1 MHRTPYSIAKIINNS
16 HYLRIRDKIL
26 QPQITIFFR
35 NFAHCMIYP
44 NNFEAK
50 VGFDTIRKVI
60 ESYCMSPL
68 GVAHT
73 KNMEFCAH
81 YDTVLRMLSET
92 NEFLSIITTQ
102 EEFPLNNF
110 HDATPALHSIRAL
123 GSYMSA
129 DELFKLRKSLGTI
142 GAISAFFDRKNEEGA
157 TPYPHLTTLCSNMQS
172 FNEVMKEIDAILD
185 KFGNIKDNASPLL
198 LSIKQAIQSTTASIN
213 GILRRIITEGKMSG
227 ILDADVSP
235 SVRDGRLVIPVAP
248 MNKRKIHGIVHDES
262 ATGKTVYIEPGEIVE
277 ANNTI
282 RELEADMRREIIRI
296 LTEMADIIRPH
307 IDDMLV
313 SYDLL
318 GQIDFI
324 RAKALFA
331 QELDCNMPVLEQK
344 PQIEWYHAIHPAL
357 FLSLR
362 EHNKQVVPLDIT
374 LDGNDRIL
382 LISGPNAGGKSVCL
396 KTVGAVQYMTQCGM
410 LPPMHANSHIGVFKS
425 IFIDIGDEQSLEND
439 LSTYSSHIT
448 NMKYFLQKADNATIV
463 LIDEFGGGTE
473 PQIGGAIAQ
482 AILHQLNDKKTFG
495 VITTHYQNLKTFA
508 DDSEGIVNGAM
519 LYDRG
524 KMQPLFKLSM
534 GYPGSSFAIEIARK
548 IGLPQSVVEEAIEI
562 VGSDYVNMDKYLLDI
577 ARDRRYWENKRQEIH
592 AKQKKIDAIIER
604 YNEQA
609 ESLNKERREIIHA
622 ARQEAKELLKKSNST
637 IERTIH
643 DIKRA
648 QAEKEQTKEIRRQ
661 LDEFKQRIALEHTD
675 NEGDIKTILPHG
687 KKAKKKVPTEK
698 PKVEEVT
705 FNAND
710 NVTMESNSTVGQIIS
725 IEGKHAIVA
734 FGMLKTKV
742 ELKKLKKSQTQPKQK
757 SEKSFISRS
766 TSDEMRMR
774 QLNFKQE
781 IDVRGMRA
789 DEAIQ
794 AVTYFIDDATQFS
807 VRQVRIL
814 HGTGTGILKVRIR
827 EYLNAIPNVK
837 NYRDEHVQFGG
848 AGITIVELE

>member
-102 EEFPLNNF
+102 EEFPLNHF

-661 LDEFKQRIALEHTD
+661 LDEFKQRIAQEHTD

-710 NVTMESNSTVGQIIS
+710 NVTMEGNSTVGQIIS

-742 ELKKLKKSQTQPKQK
+742 ELKKLKKSQAQPKQK

-827 EYLNAIPNVK
+827 EDLNAIPNVK

>member
-1 MHRTPYSIAKIINNS
+1 
-16 HYLRIRDKIL
+16 
-26 QPQITIFFR
+26 
-35 NFAHCMIYP
+35 MIYP

-102 EEFPLNNF
+102 EEFPLNHF

-396 KTVGAVQYMTQCGM
+396 KTVGAVQYMIQCGM

-425 IFIDIGDEQSLEND
+425 IFIDLGDEQSREND

-482 AILHQLNDKKTFG
+482 AILHKLNDKKTFG

-592 AKQKKIDAIIER
+592 PKQKKIDAIIER

-661 LDEFKQRIALEHTD
+661 LDEFKQRIAQEHTD

-710 NVTMESNSTVGQIIS
+710 NVTMEGNSTVGQIIS

>member
-102 EEFPLNNF
+102 EEFPLNHF

-396 KTVGAVQYMTQCGM
+396 KTVGAVQYMIQCGM

-710 NVTMESNSTVGQIIS
+710 NVTMEGNSTVGQIIS

-734 FGMLKTKV
+734 FCMLKTKV

>member
-102 EEFPLNNF
+102 EEFPLNHF

-213 GILRRIITEGKMSG
+213 GILRRIIPEGKLSG
-227 ILDADVSP
+227 ILAADVSP

-482 AILHQLNDKKTFG
+482 AILHQLIDKKTIG
-495 VITTHYQNLKTFA
+495 GITTHYQNLKTFA

-661 LDEFKQRIALEHTD
+661 LDEFKQRIAQEHTD

-710 NVTMESNSTVGQIIS
+710 NVTMEGNSTVGQIIS

>member
-1 MHRTPYSIAKIINNS
+1 
-16 HYLRIRDKIL
+16 
-26 QPQITIFFR
+26 
-35 NFAHCMIYP
+35 MIYP
-44 NNFEAK
+44 KNFESK
-50 VGFDTIRKVI
+50 VGFDTIRKVL
-60 ESYCMSPL
+60 EGHCMSTL
-68 GVAHT
+68 GIFHC
-73 KNMEFCAH
+73 KNMCYSNH
-81 YDTVLRMLSET
+81 YDTVLRQLEET

-102 EEFPLNNF
+102 AEFPLNDF
-110 HDATPALHSIRAL
+110 HDVTPALNSIRAL
-123 GSYMSA
+123 GSYMPTE
-129 DELFKLRKSLGTI
+129 ELFRLRKSLGTI
-142 GAISAFFDRKNEEGA
+142 GAISTFFSRRDEEGN
-157 TPYPHLTTLCSNMQS
+157 TPYPRLSELCSGIIS
-172 FNEVMKEIDAILD
+172 FNHITKEIDIILD
-185 KFGNIKDNASPLL
+185 KFGNIKDNASPELY
-198 LSIKQAIQSTTASIN
+198 SIKKAIQATTASIN
-213 GILRRIITEGKMSG
+213 GILRRIITEGKLSG
-227 ILDADVSP
+227 ILDNDVSP

-248 MNKRKIHGIVHDES
+248 MNKRKIQGIVHDES

-282 RELEADMRREIIRI
+282 RELEAEMKREIIRI
-296 LTEMADIIRPH
+296 LTEIANLIRPH
-307 IDDMLV
+307 IDEMLV
-313 SYDLL
+313 SYDIL

-324 RAKALFA
+324 RSKALFA
-331 QELDCNMPVLEQK
+331 QDLDCNMPHLEHL
-344 PQIEWYHAIHPAL
+344 PQIEWYHAIHPTL

-362 EHNKQVVPLDIT
+362 EHGKEVVPLDIK

-396 KTVGAVQYMTQCGM
+396 KTVGVIQYMTQCGI
-410 LPPMHANSHIGVFKS
+410 LPPLYANSHIGIFDN

-448 NMKYFLQKADNATIV
+448 NMKHFLLKANHSTIV

-482 AILHQLNDKKTFG
+482 AILHQLNEKKTFG

-508 DDSEGIVNGAM
+508 EDSDGIVNGAM

-548 IGLPQSVVEEAIEI
+548 IGLPQDVVNEAIDI
-562 VGSDYVNMDKYLLDI
+562 VGNDYVNMDKYLLDI

-592 AKQKKIDAIIER
+592 AKQKKIDSIIEK
-604 YNEQA
+604 YNAQA
-609 ESLNKERREIIHA
+609 ENLNKERREIIHA

-661 LDEFKQRIALEHTD
+661 LDEFKSRLLQETKSVE
-675 NEGDIKTILPHG
+675 NEIKTIPQKG
-687 KKAKKKVPTEK
+687 KKQKNNITSAPTSTK
-698 PKVEEVT
+698 DTT
-705 FNAND
+705 FAIND
-710 NVTMESNSTVGQIIS
+710 FVTMEGNSTIGQILS
-725 IEGKHAIVA
+725 IDNKYATVA
-734 FGMLKTKV
+734 FGLLKTKV
-742 ELKKLKKSQTQPKQK
+742 EIKKLLKSQAKSLPKQ
-757 SEKSFISRS
+757 EKSFVSR
-766 TSDEMRMR
+766 TTTDEMRNR

-807 VRQVRIL
+807 ARQVRIL

-837 NYRDEHVQFGG
+837 SYRDEHVQFGG
-848 AGITIVELE
+848 AGITVVELE

>member
-1 MHRTPYSIAKIINNS
+1 
-16 HYLRIRDKIL
+16 
-26 QPQITIFFR
+26 
-35 NFAHCMIYP
+35 MIYP
-44 NNFEAK
+44 KNFESK
-50 VGFDTIRKVI
+50 VGFDTIRKVL
-60 ESYCMSPL
+60 EGHCMSTL
-68 GVAHT
+68 GIFHC
-73 KNMEFCAH
+73 KNMCYSNH
-81 YDTVLRMLSET
+81 YDTVLRQLEET

-102 EEFPLNNF
+102 AEFPLNDF
-110 HDATPALHSIRAL
+110 HDVTPALNSIRAL
-123 GSYMSA
+123 GSYMPTE
-129 DELFKLRKSLGTI
+129 ELFRLRKSLGTI
-142 GAISAFFDRKNEEGA
+142 EAISTFFSRRDEEGN
-157 TPYPHLTTLCSNMQS
+157 TPYPRLSELCSGIIS
-172 FNEVMKEIDAILD
+172 FNHITKEIDIILD
-185 KFGNIKDNASPLL
+185 KFGNIKDNASPELY
-198 LSIKQAIQSTTASIN
+198 SIKKAIQATTASIN
-213 GILRRIITEGKMSG
+213 GILRRIITEGKLSG
-227 ILDADVSP
+227 ILDNDVSP

-248 MNKRKIHGIVHDES
+248 MNKRKIQGIVHDES

-282 RELEADMRREIIRI
+282 RELEAEMKREIIRI
-296 LTEMADIIRPH
+296 LTEIANLIRPH
-307 IDDMLV
+307 IDEMLV
-313 SYDLL
+313 SYDIL

-324 RAKALFA
+324 RSKALFA
-331 QELDCNMPVLEQK
+331 QDLDCNMPHLEHL
-344 PQIEWYHAIHPAL
+344 PQIEWYHAIHPTL

-362 EHNKQVVPLDIT
+362 EHGKEVVPLDIK

-396 KTVGAVQYMTQCGM
+396 KTVGVIQYMTQCGI
-410 LPPMHANSHIGVFKS
+410 LPPLYTNSHIGIFDN

-448 NMKYFLQKADNATIV
+448 NMKHFLLKANHSTIV

-482 AILHQLNDKKTFG
+482 AILHQLNEKKTFG

-508 DDSEGIVNGAM
+508 EDSDGIVNGAM

-548 IGLPQSVVEEAIEI
+548 IGLPQDVVNEAIDI
-562 VGSDYVNMDKYLLDI
+562 VGNDYVNMDKYLLDI

-592 AKQKKIDAIIER
+592 AKQKKIDSIIEK
-604 YNEQA
+604 YNAQA
-609 ESLNKERREIIHA
+609 ENLNKERREIIHA

-661 LDEFKQRIALEHTD
+661 LDDFKSRLLQETQSVE
-675 NEGDIKTILPHG
+675 NEIKTIPQKG
-687 KKAKKKVPTEK
+687 KKQKNNITSAPTSTK
-698 PKVEEVT
+698 DTT
-705 FNAND
+705 FAIND
-710 NVTMESNSTVGQIIS
+710 FVTMEGNSTIGQILS
-725 IEGKHAIVA
+725 IDNKYATVA
-734 FGMLKTKV
+734 FGLLKTKV
-742 ELKKLKKSQTQPKQK
+742 EIKKLLKSQAKSLPKQ
-757 SEKSFISRS
+757 EKSFVSR
-766 TSDEMRMR
+766 TTTDEMRNR

-807 VRQVRIL
+807 ARQVRIL

-837 NYRDEHVQFGG
+837 SYRDEHVQFGG
-848 AGITIVELE
+848 AGITVVELE

>member
-1 MHRTPYSIAKIINNS
+1 
-16 HYLRIRDKIL
+16 
-26 QPQITIFFR
+26 
-35 NFAHCMIYP
+35 MIYP

-102 EEFPLNNF
+102 EEFPLNHF

-396 KTVGAVQYMTQCGM
+396 KTVGAVQYMIQCGM

-661 LDEFKQRIALEHTD
+661 LDEFKQRIAQEHTD

-742 ELKKLKKSQTQPKQK
+742 ELKKLKKSQAQPKQK

>member
-1 MHRTPYSIAKIINNS
+1 
-16 HYLRIRDKIL
+16 
-26 QPQITIFFR
+26 
-35 NFAHCMIYP
+35 MIYP
-44 NNFEAK
+44 KNFESK
-50 VGFDTIRKVI
+50 VGFDTIRKVL
-60 ESYCMSPL
+60 EGHCMSTL
-68 GVAHT
+68 GIFHC
-73 KNMEFCAH
+73 KNMCYSNH
-81 YDTVLRMLSET
+81 YDTVLRQLEET

-102 EEFPLNNF
+102 AEFPLNDF
-110 HDATPALHSIRAL
+110 HDVTPALNSIRAL
-123 GSYMSA
+123 GSYMPTE
-129 DELFKLRKSLGTI
+129 ELFRLRKSLGTI
-142 GAISAFFDRKNEEGA
+142 GAISTFFSRRDEEGN
-157 TPYPHLTTLCSNMQS
+157 TPYPRLSELCSGIIS
-172 FNEVMKEIDAILD
+172 FNHITKEIDIILD
-185 KFGNIKDNASPLL
+185 KFGNIKDNASPELY
-198 LSIKQAIQSTTASIN
+198 SIKKAIQATTASIN
-213 GILRRIITEGKMSG
+213 GILRRIITEGKLSG
-227 ILDADVSP
+227 ILDNDVSP

-248 MNKRKIHGIVHDES
+248 MNKRKIQGIVHDES

-282 RELEADMRREIIRI
+282 RELEAEMKREIIRI
-296 LTEMADIIRPH
+296 LTEIANLIRPH
-307 IDDMLV
+307 IDEMLV
-313 SYDLL
+313 SYDIL

-324 RAKALFA
+324 RSKALFA
-331 QELDCNMPVLEQK
+331 QDLDCNMPHLEHL
-344 PQIEWYHAIHPAL
+344 PQIEWYHAIHPTL

-362 EHNKQVVPLDIT
+362 EHGKEVVPLDIK

-396 KTVGAVQYMTQCGM
+396 KTVGVIQYMTQCGI
-410 LPPMHANSHIGVFKS
+410 LPPLYANSHIGIFDN

-448 NMKYFLQKADNATIV
+448 NMKHFLLKANHSTIV

-482 AILHQLNDKKTFG
+482 ALLHQLNEKKTFG

-508 DDSEGIVNGAM
+508 EDSDGIVNGAM

-548 IGLPQSVVEEAIEI
+548 IGLPQDVVNEAIDI
-562 VGSDYVNMDKYLLDI
+562 VGNDYVNMDKYLLDI

-592 AKQKKIDAIIER
+592 AKQKKIDSIIEK
-604 YNEQA
+604 YNAQA
-609 ESLNKERREIIHA
+609 ENLNKERREIIHA

-661 LDEFKQRIALEHTD
+661 LDEFKSRLLQETKSVE
-675 NEGDIKTILPHG
+675 NEIKTIPQKG
-687 KKAKKKVPTEK
+687 KKQKNNITSAPTSTK
-698 PKVEEVT
+698 DTT
-705 FNAND
+705 FAIND
-710 NVTMESNSTVGQIIS
+710 FVTMEGNSTIGQILS
-725 IEGKHAIVA
+725 IDNKYAIVA
-734 FGMLKTKV
+734 FGLLKTKV
-742 ELKKLKKSQTQPKQK
+742 EIKKLLKSQAKSLPKQ
-757 SEKSFISRS
+757 EKSFVSR
-766 TSDEMRMR
+766 TTTDEMRNR

-807 VRQVRIL
+807 ARQVRIL

-837 NYRDEHVQFGG
+837 SYRDEHVQFGG
-848 AGITIVELE
+848 AGITVVELE

>member
-1 MHRTPYSIAKIINNS
+1 
-16 HYLRIRDKIL
+16 
-26 QPQITIFFR
+26 
-35 NFAHCMIYP
+35 MIYP
-44 NNFEAK
+44 KNFESK
-50 VGFDTIRKVI
+50 VGFDTIRKVL
-60 ESYCMSPL
+60 EGHCMSTL
-68 GVAHT
+68 GIFHC
-73 KNMEFCAH
+73 KNMCYSNH
-81 YDTVLRMLSET
+81 YDTVLRQLEET

-102 EEFPLNNF
+102 AEFPLNDF
-110 HDATPALHSIRAL
+110 HDVTPALNSIRAL
-123 GSYMSA
+123 GSYMPTE
-129 DELFKLRKSLGTI
+129 ELFRLRKSLGTI
-142 GAISAFFDRKNEEGA
+142 GAISTFFSRRDEEGN
-157 TPYPHLTTLCSNMQS
+157 TPYPRLSELCSGIIS
-172 FNEVMKEIDAILD
+172 FNHITKEIDIILD
-185 KFGNIKDNASPLL
+185 KFGNIKDNASPELY
-198 LSIKQAIQSTTASIN
+198 SIKKAIQATTASIN
-213 GILRRIITEGKMSG
+213 GILRRIITEGKLSG
-227 ILDADVSP
+227 ILDNDVSP

-248 MNKRKIHGIVHDES
+248 MNKRKIQGIVHDES

-282 RELEADMRREIIRI
+282 RELEAELKREIIRI
-296 LTEMADIIRPH
+296 LTEIANLIRPH
-307 IDDMLV
+307 IDEMLV
-313 SYDLL
+313 SYDIL

-324 RAKALFA
+324 RSKALFA
-331 QELDCNMPVLEQK
+331 QDLDCNMPHLEHL
-344 PQIEWYHAIHPAL
+344 PQIEWYHAIHPTL

-362 EHNKQVVPLDIT
+362 EHGKEVVPLDIK

-396 KTVGAVQYMTQCGM
+396 KTVGVIQYMTQCGI
-410 LPPMHANSHIGVFKS
+410 LPPLYANSHIGIFDN

-448 NMKYFLQKADNATIV
+448 NMKHFLLKANHSTIV

-482 AILHQLNDKKTFG
+482 AILHQLNEKKTFG

-508 DDSEGIVNGAM
+508 EDSDGIVNGAM

-548 IGLPQSVVEEAIEI
+548 IGLPQDVVNEAIDI
-562 VGSDYVNMDKYLLDI
+562 VGNDYVNMDKYLLDI

-592 AKQKKIDAIIER
+592 AKQKKIDSIIEK
-604 YNEQA
+604 YNAQA
-609 ESLNKERREIIHA
+609 ENLNKERREIIHA

-661 LDEFKQRIALEHTD
+661 LDEFKSRLLQETKSVE
-675 NEGDIKTILPHG
+675 NEIKTIPQKG
-687 KKAKKKVPTEK
+687 KKQKNNITSAPTSTK
-698 PKVEEVT
+698 DTT
-705 FNAND
+705 FAIND
-710 NVTMESNSTVGQIIS
+710 FVTMEGNSTIGQILS
-725 IEGKHAIVA
+725 IDNKYATVA
-734 FGMLKTKV
+734 FGLLKTKV
-742 ELKKLKKSQTQPKQK
+742 EIKKLLKSQAKSLPKQ
-757 SEKSFISRS
+757 EKSFVSR
-766 TSDEMRMR
+766 TTTDEMRNR

-794 AVTYFIDDATQFS
+794 TVTYFIDDATQFS
-807 VRQVRIL
+807 ARQVRIL

-837 NYRDEHVQFGG
+837 SYRDEHVQFGG
-848 AGITIVELE
+848 AGITVVELE

>member
-102 EEFPLNNF
+102 EEFPLNHF

-742 ELKKLKKSQTQPKQK
+742 ELKKLKKSQAQPKQK

-807 VRQVRIL
+807 MRQVRIL

>member
-1 MHRTPYSIAKIINNS
+1 
-16 HYLRIRDKIL
+16 
-26 QPQITIFFR
+26 
-35 NFAHCMIYP
+35 MIYP

-102 EEFPLNNF
+102 EEFPLNHF

-562 VGSDYVNMDKYLLDI
+562 VGNDYVNMDKYLLDI

-687 KKAKKKVPTEK
+687 KKTKKKVPTEK

-710 NVTMESNSTVGQIIS
+710 NVTMEGNSTVGQIIS

-742 ELKKLKKSQTQPKQK
+742 ELKKLKKSQAQPKQK

>member
-1 MHRTPYSIAKIINNS
+1 
-16 HYLRIRDKIL
+16 
-26 QPQITIFFR
+26 
-35 NFAHCMIYP
+35 MIYP

-102 EEFPLNNF
+102 EEFPLNHF

-396 KTVGAVQYMTQCGM
+396 KTVGAVQYMIQCGM

-661 LDEFKQRIALEHTD
+661 LDEFKQRIAQEHTD

-687 KKAKKKVPTEK
+687 RKAKKKVPTEK

-710 NVTMESNSTVGQIIS
+710 NVTMEGNSTVGQIIS

-742 ELKKLKKSQTQPKQK
+742 ELKKLKKSQAQPKQK